1 MVRAFIGRFVAALII
16 ASMIVVLTIGV
27 SFTVASNKVRNIH
40 TADVNP
46 DSLSGSRNF
55 LLIGSDTRAFV
66 DSSAE
71 AEHFG
76 SAQQQTGQRS
86 DTMMI
91 AHVEPGGGGFLVSIP
106 RDLWVEIPQ
115 MGNSKINAAFNAGPQ
130 RVIETIKQNFNVPI
144 GHYLEVDFAG
154 FRDIVDAIGS
164 VPIYFPA
171 PARDV
176 KSGLNVEEAGCQNL
190 GGEQALAYVRSR
202 FYEYLENGQWRS
214 DPTSDLGRIRRQ
226 QYFVRTLAH
235 EVMDAGVRRPWRA
248 NQLLDSVLS
257 SLSRDPKL
265 RFSDLRSLARVLR
278 GNGGVPVE
286 MTTLPV
292 HPQHIDGQDA
302 LVLDDAAA
310 QELFS
315 RLRSDDATA
324 DEEEVPNI
332 PPSSVSLAVQNATST
347 SGLGALTL
355 EGFRAQG
362 FSVVGPASNGVLD

>member
-130 RVIETIKQNFNVPI
+130 RVIETVKQNFNVPI

-154 FRDIVDAIGS
+154 FRDMVDAVGS
-164 VPIYFPA
+164 IPIYFPA

-176 KSGLNVEEAGCQNL
+176 KSGLNIAQAGCNQLN
-190 GGEQALAYVRSR
+190 GDQALAYVRSR
-202 FYEYLENGQWRS
+202 YYEYLDNGQWRS

-226 QYFVRTLAH
+226 QYFIRTLAH
-235 EVMDAGVRRPWRA
+235 EVMDSGVRRPWRA
-248 NQLLDSVLS
+248 NNLLDSLLS

-265 RFSDLRSLARVLR
+265 QFTDLRSLARMLR
-278 GNGGVPVE
+278 GTGSTPAE

-292 HPQHIDGQDA
+292 HPQNISGQAA
-302 LVLDDAAA
+302 LVLDESAA
-310 QELFS
+310 QPLFA
-315 RLRSDDATA
+315 RLRA
-324 DEEEVPNI
+324 DTSNEQTGKVP
-332 PPSSVSLAVQNATST
+332 
-347 SGLGALTL
+347 
-355 EGFRAQG
+355 
-362 FSVVGPASNGVLD
+362 